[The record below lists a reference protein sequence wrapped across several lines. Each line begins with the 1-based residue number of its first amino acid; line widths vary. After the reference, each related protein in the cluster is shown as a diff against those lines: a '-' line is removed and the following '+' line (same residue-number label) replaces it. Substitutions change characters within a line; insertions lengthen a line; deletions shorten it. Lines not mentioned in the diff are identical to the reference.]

1 MYPKNSD
8 VFVALGVVMLN
19 VLWMLLPYHIFGVGV
34 VLALPMVFFVPGYML
49 IEILAHKRGLS
60 VIYRLTLSLGLS
72 LALDILGGFLLN
84 MLPIG
89 LRTQSWV
96 VLLSCLTLVFALTL
110 VYLRKDSV
118 QVVVQ
123 ADRRYLS
130 YAPRSM
136 IRFSLRATTVL
147 SLAFALVVLSLFY
160 ATRGVAEQPHPSFT
174 QLWLLPPSQEGKNC
188 TVRIG
193 IRSFENAS
201 VHYHAIMIVNSVQ
214 TTSWPAIALAPDEL
228 WERSVVVPY
237 TPAKSVLVELR
248 LYRDDKPTSVYR
260 KVNVTLINLNHE
272 QKVLHCGT

>member
-1 MYPKNSD
+1 VYPKNSD

-60 VIYRLTLSLGLS
+60 VFCRLTLSLGLS

>member
-34 VLALPMVFFVPGYML
+34 VLALPIVFFVPGYML

-123 ADRRYLS
+123 ADRKYLS

-136 IRFSLRATTVL
+136 IRFSMRATTVL
-147 SLAFALVVLSLFY
+147 SLAFVLIVLSLFY
-160 ATRGVAEQPHPSFT
+160 ATRGVAEQPHLSFT
-174 QLWLLPPSQEGKNC
+174 QLWMLPPSQEGQNC

-193 IRSFENAS
+193 IHSFENAS
-201 VHYHAIMIVNSVQ
+201 VRYHAMMTVNSVQ
-214 TTSWPAIALAPDEL
+214 TTSWLAIVLAPDEL

-237 TPAKSVLVELR
+237 TPAKSVLVEVR
-248 LYRDDKPTSVYR
+248 LYRDDKPASIYR